1 VVPSGEGQWRRGN
14 MEVGDEETPTIMSK
28 TRYKDM
34 LHSTEDMANIP

>member
-1 VVPSGEGQWRRGN
+1 